1 MLSLYVDGELE
12 APRLVEMEEHVTGC
26 ETCGEEVR
34 LIRAIRGSMK
44 RVVRTPAP
52 DGLRERLQK
61 AMTAEQARADARSQ
75 AEDAMFAPIGPAAK
89 VGSWRTVVP
98 LAVAAA
104 FALMWG
110 AARRSQVAFAPPSE
124 VRAGIAG
131 DDLLPELVTEHSQ
144 PLPPDATDLKAV
156 HERERLV
163 GVPVHPE
170 AFERAGV
177 HFVGG
182 RVVRLHSQDAMMIEY
197 VTGSA
202 GPADEQHRVGVL
214 IYNPEKLAVGFA
226 RLAPRTVGTVEIR
239 VGQERGYNV
248 VARQRAGVG
257 YALVSDMDAD
267 KLAAMVND
275 GR

>member
-12 APRLVEMEEHVTGC
+12 APKLVELDEHVSGC

-34 LIRAIRGSMK
+34 LLRAIRGSMK
-44 RVVRTPAP
+44 RIVQGPAP
-52 DGLRERLQK
+52 AGLRERLQT
-61 AMTAEQARADARSQ
+61 AMAAEQARSDARAQ
-75 AEDAMFAPIGPAAK
+75 AEDATFAPIGPPAK

-110 AARRSQVAFAPPSE
+110 RARLGQGPGTLPYQVA
-124 VRAGIAG
+124 GMAG
-131 DDLLPELVTEHSQ
+131 DDLVPELVTEHSQ

-197 VTGSA
+197 VTGP
-202 GPADEQHRVGVL
+202 GDEPHRLSVL
-214 IYNPEKLAVGFA
+214 VYDPEKLAVGFA
-226 RLAPRTVGTVEIR
+226 HLSPRTVGTVEIR
-239 VGQERGYNV
+239 VGQEKGYNV